1 MQAAA
6 AAAPCLLV
14 ACSGHGAFWVM
25 APLMFQA
32 YYPNTWSSGLL
43 WVALVQASIRDIV
56 DKQHYSIDM
65 FLAVVVTWAVW
76 SALQRVYPETQPL
89 PQRPPAAAGDR
100 PHPLVL
106 CVIGVALLLAAIV
119 IFVAK
124 A

>member
-1 MQAAA
+1 
-6 AAAPCLLV
+6 
-14 ACSGHGAFWVM
+14 M

-32 YYPNTWSSGLL
+32 YYPNKASSGLL
-43 WVALVQASIRDIV
+43 WVALVQASIRDVI

-76 SALQRVYPETQPL
+76 NALEWVYPDSHPL
-89 PQRPPAAAGDR
+89 PPRPASASADK

-106 CVIGVALLLAAIV
+106 GVIAFALTGAAVV

-124 A
+124 I

>member
-1 MQAAA
+1 
-6 AAAPCLLV
+6 
-14 ACSGHGAFWVM
+14 M
-25 APLMFQA
+25 APLVFQA
-32 YYPNTWSSGLL
+32 YYPNTFSSGLL

-76 SALQRVYPETQPL
+76 VALQWVYPESQPL
-89 PQRPPAAAGDR
+89 PVRSATAAADK

-106 CVIGVALLLAAIV
+106 ALIALGLAGAAIV

>member
-1 MQAAA
+1 
-6 AAAPCLLV
+6 
-14 ACSGHGAFWVM
+14 M

-43 WVALVQASIRDIV
+43 WVALVQASIRDII

-76 SALQRVYPETQPL
+76 RALQHVYPETQPL
-89 PQRPPAAAGDR
+89 PQRPATAAGDR

-106 CVIGVALLLAAIV
+106 GLIAVALTLAAVV